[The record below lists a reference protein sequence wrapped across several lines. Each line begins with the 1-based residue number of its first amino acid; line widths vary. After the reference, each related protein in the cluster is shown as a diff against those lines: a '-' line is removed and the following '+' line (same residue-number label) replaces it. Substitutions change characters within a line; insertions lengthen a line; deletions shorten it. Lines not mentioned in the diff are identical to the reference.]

1 MICPYCT
8 VGVRLTISD
17 TSQVYPVEHP
27 REKQWGYDI
36 AHGFCPECHQLIV
49 LIRHGTYWQQGFDEA
64 AIRELF
70 PKEEEII
77 YPKRRAKPLPSDVPL
92 RYRNDFNEAFACL
105 DVSPKA
111 SSAVSRRLLQDIL
124 ENHYNVGKANLASQ
138 IEIFVARPDV
148 PPYLSEQVDAVRNIG
163 NFAAHPL
170 KSTCSGEILDVESG
184 ETDWLLGTLEA
195 LFDFAFVQPERLK
208 QQRAQL
214 NQKLG
219 AAGKPPL
226 K

>member
-1 MICPYCT
+1 MICPSCT
-8 VGVRLTISD
+8 VGVRLPISD
-17 TSQVYPVEHP
+17 SSRVYPVKHE

-36 AHGFCPECHQLIV
+36 AHGFCPECSQLIV
-49 LIRHGTYWQQGFDEA
+49 LIRHGRFWEQGIGEEA
-64 AIRELF
+64 LRELF
-70 PKEEEII
+70 PVEQEVI
-77 YPKRRAKPLPSDVPL
+77 YPKRRTKHLPSDVPA

-111 SSAVSRRLLQDIL
+111 SAAVSRRVLQDVL
-124 ENHYNVGKANLASQ
+124 ENHYNISRGSLALQ
-138 IEIFVARPDV
+138 IETFVTRPDV
-148 PPYLSEQVDAVRNIG
+148 PPYLSEQVDAVRSIG

-170 KSTCSGEILDVESG
+170 KSTRSGEILDVEPG
-184 ETDWLLGTLEA
+184 EAEWDIGTLEA

-219 AAGKPPL
+219 EAGKPPL

>member
-1 MICPYCT
+1 MICPHCT
-8 VGVRLTISD
+8 VGVRLPISG
-17 TSQVYPVEHP
+17 SSEVYHVQHKS
-27 REKQWGYDI
+27 EKRWGYDI
-36 AHGFCPECHQLIV
+36 AHGFCPECSQLIV
-49 LIRHGTYWQQGFDEA
+49 LIRHGSYWEQDIGGETS
-64 AIRELF
+64 RELF
-70 PKEEEII
+70 PREEEVI
-77 YPKRRAKPLPSDVPL
+77 YPRRRAKPLPSDVPA
-92 RYRNDFNEAFACL
+92 RYRDDFSEAFACL

-111 SSAVSRRLLQDIL
+111 SAAVSRRVLQDVL
-124 ENHYNVGKANLASQ
+124 ENHYSIGRGSLASE
-138 IEIFVARPDV
+138 IEAFIARSDV

-170 KSTCSGEILDVESG
+170 KSTCSGEILDVEPG
-184 ETDWLLGTLEA
+184 EAEWLIGTLEA

-219 AAGKPPL
+219 EAGKPPL